1 MRSAVGANPLSV
13 RLLQTTLVAVAACVG
28 WLSSAPL
35 ADHTS
40 PEPRAATTL
49 DAHTNEAAAAARRRV
64 PRAAWRRATAPE
76 HASFQPVVVA
86 FERLPRDEAPPDT
99 VRDPAWAEPMER
111 ALDEMLARDLSDVFP
126 SVEVRPVRCVSSS
139 CRVELGV
146 PRDVLGRVVAFAQVV
161 TVMGPRVSP
170 SVDDQGGPIVHL
182 GFKVEFGDLAD
193 ADEWTAWTDKI
204 RAARRDRNEE
214 IVSAE
219 KGGRTWLHDEP

>member
-1 MRSAVGANPLSV
+1 MNNL
-13 RLLQTTLVAVAACVG
+13 RLLRSIIVLSALCAG
-28 WLSSAPL
+28 WLSTRTWAGHGGERGPDGAALGAEVQPATHASAGP
-35 ADHTS
+35 
-40 PEPRAATTL
+40 
-49 DAHTNEAAAAARRRV
+49 ARRRV

-76 HASFQPVVVA
+76 HASFQPIVVA

-161 TVMGPRVSP
+161 TVMGPRVTP
-170 SVDDQGGPIVHL
+170 SVDDQGGPVVHL

-204 RAARRDRNEE
+204 RVARRDRNEE
-214 IVSAE
+214 IISAE
-219 KGGRTWLHDEP
+219 KEGRPWPHDEP